1 MSLTEINLPSAVIL
15 STSVYAFDMSRSL
28 CCLHTT
34 TLSQKDDWFLS
45 LFRPMQAN
53 FVKKNYFKFPRKFIT
68 QVLAITK
75 IFTARCYASAVLA
88 MALCPYVCVLV
99 CVSVT
104 SRSSTKTA
112 KHMITQTTLHDSLGT
127 LVFWCQR
134 SPRKDRHI
142 VSVKIE

>member
-1 MSLTEINLPSAVIL
+1 MLSAYDYTVSKRRLIFIII
-15 STSVYAFDMSRSL
+15 S
-28 CCLHTT
+28 
-34 TLSQKDDWFLS
+34 
-45 LFRPMQAN
+45 AN
-53 FVKKNYFKFPRKFIT
+53 AGQFCKKNYFKFPRKFIT

-127 LVFWCQR
+127 LVF
-134 SPRKDRHI
+134 
-142 VSVKIE
+142 